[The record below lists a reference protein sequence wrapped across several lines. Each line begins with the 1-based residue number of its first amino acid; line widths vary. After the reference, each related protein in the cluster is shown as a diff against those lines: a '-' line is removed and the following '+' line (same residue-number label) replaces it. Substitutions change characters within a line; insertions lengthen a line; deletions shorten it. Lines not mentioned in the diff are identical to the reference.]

1 VTNTQPETALTTTIS
16 VMNNDSIAI
25 LKISIEYPF

>member
-1 VTNTQPETALTTTIS
+1 VTNTQPEIALTTTIS
-16 VMNNDSIAI
+16 VMNSDSIAI